1 MTNEVLLRADGLG
14 YDVATR
20 TLWND
25 LRVVAEPHAAIAV
38 RGVSG
43 QGKTTLLR
51 CLGGLER
58 PTRGIVRVL
67 GIDVHAAARRAQR
80 RLRRDVVGF
89 VTQDHAVV
97 PEWSVRQNL
106 RVVRPRGVT
115 SQELDV
121 RIAAALE
128 VVGLGDLQRMRAGLL
143 SGGEQQ
149 RVAVARVLVQQP
161 RVVLADEPTASLDDV
176 SAARV
181 RDGLNL
187 IRESGGA
194 VVVATHD
201 PELSAWCAAEV
212 DLTSTNV
219 SS

>member
-1 MTNEVLLRADGLG
+1 MTDEVLLRADGLG
-14 YDVATR
+14 YDVAAR

-25 LRVVAEPHAAIAV
+25 LSVVAEPHAAVAV

-51 CLGGLER
+51 CLSGLER

-67 GIDVHAAARRAQR
+67 GIDMHAAARREQR

-128 VVGLGDLQRMRAGLL
+128 VVGLGGRQRMRAGLL

-149 RVAVARVLVQQP
+149 RVAVARVVVQQP
-161 RVVLADEPTASLDDV
+161 RLVLADEPTASLDDV

-181 RDGLNL
+181 RDGLDL

-201 PELSAWCAAEV
+201 PELLAWCEAEV
-212 DLTSTNV
+212 DLTSQTVV
-219 SS
+219 S